1 MPYLLGKGGSP
12 GAGISGFH
20 LANRY
25 SLSDNGEGEK
35 GDLITMT
42 KVEETILRIREL
54 PEPLID
60 EVHDLVE
67 FLQMRKNPDRWGQWR
82 VFNENLSLA
91 ESGMDGYLKDLCE
104 YEEKLANGE
113 IRW

>member
-1 MPYLLGKGGSP
+1 
-12 GAGISGFH
+12 
-20 LANRY
+20 
-25 SLSDNGEGEK
+25 
-35 GDLITMT
+35 MT

-67 FLQMRKNPDRWGQWR
+67 FLYMRGNPDRWGQWR
-82 VFNENLSLA
+82 RFYENISLA
-91 ESGMDGYLKDLCE
+91 ETGMNEYLDDLCD
-104 YEEKLANGE
+104 YETKLAKGE